1 MHETIKAWLETVEL
15 DIEKQ
20 VHANLVLEL
29 AKMFDADH
37 LTSTG
42 AELRRAVN
50 DLKRLIEA
58 GFVEVD
64 PLEAILTRDTK

>member
-1 MHETIKAWLETVEL
+1 MEQTIRAWLATCEL
-15 DIEKQ
+15 DVEKQ
-20 VHANLVLEL
+20 VHADLVLEL

-58 GFVEVD
+58 GKVEID
-64 PLEAILTRDTK
+64 PLEEILKR

>member
-1 MHETIKAWLETVEL
+1 MEETIKAWLATCEL
-15 DIEKQ
+15 DVEKQ
-20 VHANLVLEL
+20 VHANLVIEL

-58 GFVEVD
+58 DSVEVD
-64 PLEAILTRDTK
+64 PLEEILKR

>member
-1 MHETIKAWLETVEL
+1 MEETIRTWLATCEL
-15 DIEKQ
+15 TIEMQ

-50 DLKRLIEA
+50 DLKRLLEA
-58 GFVEVD
+58 DKVEVD
-64 PLEAILTRDTK
+64 PLEEILKR

>member
-15 DIEKQ
+15 DVEKQ

-29 AKMFDADH
+29 AKMFDTDH

-58 GFVEVD
+58 GIVEVD
-64 PLEAILTRDTK
+64 PLEEILKR

>member
-1 MHETIKAWLETVEL
+1 MYETIKAWLDTVEL

-50 DLKRLIEA
+50 DLKKLIEGA
-58 GFVEVD
+58 KVEID
-64 PLEAILTRDTK
+64 PLEEILKR

>member
-1 MHETIKAWLETVEL
+1 MEQTIKSWLDTIEL
-15 DIEKQ
+15 DLEKK
-20 VHANLVLEL
+20 VHADLVLEL

-50 DLKRLIEA
+50 DLKRLIDA
-58 GFVEVD
+58 GKVEVD
-64 PLEAILTRDTK
+64 PLEEILKR

>member
-1 MHETIKAWLETVEL
+1 MEETIKAWLATCEL
-15 DIEKQ
+15 DVEKQ
-20 VHANLVLEL
+20 VHADLVIEL

-50 DLKRLIEA
+50 DLKRLIDA
-58 GFVEVD
+58 GKEEVD
-64 PLEAILTRDTK
+64 PLEEILKR